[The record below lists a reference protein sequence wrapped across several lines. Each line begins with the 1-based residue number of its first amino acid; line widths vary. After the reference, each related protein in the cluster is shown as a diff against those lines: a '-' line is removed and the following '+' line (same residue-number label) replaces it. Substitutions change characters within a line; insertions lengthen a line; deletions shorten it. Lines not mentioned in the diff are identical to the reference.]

1 MGTVNPLPIEVFD
14 LSWWLERDDV
24 VCKNLN
30 NEIVPKN
37 SDEEILVYLETCQAC
52 GASLVKCA
60 CQNKTKTLTLV
71 WDDTAA
77 KGSELQ
83 EKAVL
88 TIRQRSVAV
97 TPVTT
102 PVAAT
107 PSAPIVPL
115 FKQRAMIMVNLGIPV
130 IPLRVGEKSAFL
142 PGWEELATTSSEQID
157 KWASDYPDAN
167 CGAVAYAKP
176 DGVLFFEVDSK
187 DVLERLV
194 KETGRSIPDTFTV
207 RSSPGKGHIYFR
219 QTAASITAGNIS
231 QGYVKHGDWSLR
243 VDRQYVVSPESFK
256 SKTNSFYEILG
267 RGQIADA
274 PDWLIAWCLSQKVS
288 KDSKSKPE
296 PERNAQGFIPKG
308 SVHGYMLSHA
318 GRLRN
323 MGLGP
328 DAIEVALLELVH
340 KNCEPPIDDSLV
352 KKMAQSICNYP
363 EGRQIDLILNQQNG
377 NNTVLEA
384 PSEKLSSDDTSEDS
398 ESSIPPFD
406 GSVIQGIYKKFVDLA
421 TRGTTL
427 QPQFIY
433 AITRLSKLGFRFVKE
448 KRPSIC

>member
-1 MGTVNPLPIEVFD
+1 MNPLPIEVFD

-24 VCKNLN
+24 VCKNQN

-83 EKAVL
+83 EEAVL
-88 TIRQRSVAV
+88 TIRQKSVAV

-107 PSAPIVPL
+107 PSAPIVPP

-142 PGWEELATTSSEQID
+142 PGWEELATTSLEQID

-187 DVLERLV
+187 DVLERLL
-194 KETGRSIPDTFTV
+194 KETGKSIPDTFTV

-219 QTAASITAGNIS
+219 QTAAEYRCGQYFAG
-231 QGYVKHGDWSLR
+231 LR
-243 VDRQYVVSPESFK
+243 QAWGLESA
-256 SKTNSFYEILG
+256 SGQAVCSFPRIVQEQDQLF
-267 RGQIADA
+267 
-274 PDWLIAWCLSQKVS
+274 L
-288 KDSKSKPE
+288 
-296 PERNAQGFIPKG
+296 
-308 SVHGYMLSHA
+308 
-318 GRLRN
+318 
-323 MGLGP
+323 
-328 DAIEVALLELVH
+328 
-340 KNCEPPIDDSLV
+340 
-352 KKMAQSICNYP
+352 
-363 EGRQIDLILNQQNG
+363 
-377 NNTVLEA
+377 
-384 PSEKLSSDDTSEDS
+384 
-398 ESSIPPFD
+398 
-406 GSVIQGIYKKFVDLA
+406 
-421 TRGTTL
+421 
-427 QPQFIY
+427 
-433 AITRLSKLGFRFVKE
+433 
-448 KRPSIC
+448 